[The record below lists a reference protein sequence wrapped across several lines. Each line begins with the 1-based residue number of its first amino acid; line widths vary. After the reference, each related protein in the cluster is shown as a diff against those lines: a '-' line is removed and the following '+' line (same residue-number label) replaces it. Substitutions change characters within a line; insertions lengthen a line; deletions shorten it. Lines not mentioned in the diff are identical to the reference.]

1 MSKKT
6 FRVDE
11 KAVLDTLARYNCP
24 APYHKVRTTFLGNIA
39 TPVDGISPFAVVK
52 GLWGGEL
59 PEFEN
64 IDAVNAML
72 ETLMS
77 LWNHLAKHQ
86 SATATF
92 RLTRPTI
99 TQDAAGLRLLAQTR
113 IDEIEGFADG
123 LFAGQKEVAL
133 PDSASKALSNLSDA
147 GSILLGI
154 PPLLET
160 LSAGEADKGA
170 AETIKNLTQLT
181 RHVEDDMHRI
191 VVACAKARRDFLTG
205 TPTGKI
211 TLH

>member
-1 MSKKT
+1 MMKPPKFS
-6 FRVDE
+6 E
-11 KAVLDTLARYNCP
+11 KAVLDALKQYNCRT
-24 APYHKVRTTFLGNIA
+24 PYHKVRTTFLGNIA
-39 TPVDGISPFAVVK
+39 TPVEGISPMTVVK
-52 GLWGGEL
+52 SFWGGDL
-59 PEFEN
+59 PEFQN

-72 ETLMS
+72 GSLMA
-77 LWNHLAKHQ
+77 LWNSLGKHQ

-123 LFAGQKEVAL
+123 LFAGQKEVSL

-160 LSAGEADKGA
+160 LPAGEADKGA
-170 AETIKNLTQLT
+170 AETIKNLMQLT
-181 RHVEDDMHRI
+181 RRVEDDMHRI